1 MTRGSHPGPFLA
13 RSRRPARRVAAAG
26 ESEGRWAWPGAG
38 PSLIPLQGR
47 QCFSHVEKRS
57 RGLQEASLA
66 ARGYAACKE
75 VPAQQCPTPRL
86 GPQRPRRHP
95 RFFPRG
101 RTALRQSVGP
111 RPFRLRGRA
120 TDQLSASAET
130 RWKGGCLLYI
140 SAMKR
145 VSELGHLA
153 ENPGTDVLFNIV
165 GS

>member
-1 MTRGSHPGPFLA
+1 MQAVTRGSHPFLA

-26 ESEGRWAWPGAG
+26 ESEGWWAWPGAG

-120 TDQLSASAET
+120 ADQLSAPGRTPLE
-130 RWKGGCLLYI
+130 RGLLVVHL
-140 SAMKR
+140 SHEKSQR
-145 VSELGHLA
+145 VRA
-153 ENPGTDVLFNIV
+153 PG
-165 GS
+165 